1 MHSGRVEKMLLS
13 YDSIIL
19 SISGGI
25 RELSQKRLK
34 PISESLIISFPL
46 SPFHLFFF
54 TLCLLVGLF

>member
-1 MHSGRVEKMLLS
+1 MHSGSVEKMLLS

-34 PISESLIISFPL
+34 HISESLRIPFPL
-46 SPFHLFFF
+46 SPFHLFLF
-54 TLCLLVGLF
+54 TLCWLVGWF